1 MPAVRGVMSCI
12 NERLIP
18 NPDERFSKRHAAA
31 WGHQSRSPSLPYYRL
46 IRVLLDLKQHPPDLE
61 HGTDITISGVT
72 FDLRRDTSRQR
83 EALARYTDPPS
94 SSLPASS
101 WEVASITLSQPGL
114 TGIVPL
120 YVEHPIIR
128 VVVEGVRYAG
138 AHAAA
143 APKTAT
149 LHSYLPPPT
158 ISLVVPRRTLSKK
171 SCPPICPPLKTISI
185 PSNVPSSE

>member
-1 MPAVRGVMSCI
+1 LNFRFTEFYEVRLT
-12 NERLIP
+12 RPLIP
-18 NPDERFSKRHAAA
+18 NPDERFSKRHTAA

-46 IRVLLDLKQHPPDLE
+46 IRVLLDLKQHAPDLE

-143 APKTAT
+143 APKTST
-149 LHSYLPPPT
+149 FTVICLLRRYL
-158 ISLVVPRRTLSKK
+158 
-171 SCPPICPPLKTISI
+171 
-185 PSNVPSSE
+185 

>member
-1 MPAVRGVMSCI
+1 MKRPLIRRPLVR
-12 NERLIP
+12 
-18 NPDERFSKRHAAA
+18 

-46 IRVLLDLKQHPPDLE
+46 IRELLDLKQHPPDLE
-61 HGTDITISGVT
+61 HGTDITVSGVT

-114 TGIVPL
+114 TGIARL

-138 AHAAA
+138 AHAAGRA
-143 APKTAT
+143 ENGY

-158 ISLVVPRRTLSKK
+158 MSSVVPRRRLSKK